1 MKKILLLSDTHSL
14 LDSFV
19 LSHVDTVDE
28 IWHAGDLGNTE
39 VMDKLESLK
48 PVRMVYGNID
58 GKEIRAHIPKIAHFN
73 CEGLKVYMI
82 HIGGHPRRYEPAV
95 KADLA
100 KLKPDVFISGHSHI
114 LKVQYDKNLNLL
126 HMNPGA
132 AGRHGFHH
140 KRTFLKFEISEGKI
154 ENLVIVEKDK

>member
-14 LDSFV
+14 LDRFI

-28 IWHAGDLGNTE
+28 IWHAGDLGNIE

-58 GKEIRAHIPKIAHFN
+58 GKEIRAHIPKIAQFE
-73 CEGLKVYMI
+73 CEGLNVYMI

-95 KADLA
+95 KADLV
-100 KLKPDVFISGHSHI
+100 KDKPDIFISGHSHI

-140 KRTFLKFEISEGKI
+140 KRTFLKFEINEGKI